1 MNDVADNN
9 PKLLQELLVL
19 WDNYVLEN
27 GVIPLQP
34 ELGEYIEALDEQM
47 TVSFTYFTCIIAVLT
62 FCRRKDGWNTNS
74 GNPGLSRTQRN
85 SSQTRHDSRG
95 WTGRQ
100 LSRLHSQLS

>member
-47 TVSFTYFTCIIAVLT
+47 TVSFT
-62 FCRRKDGWNTNS
+62 
-74 GNPGLSRTQRN
+74 
-85 SSQTRHDSRG
+85 
-95 WTGRQ
+95 
-100 LSRLHSQLS
+100 